1 MASHRFTVRLDED
14 QAAWV
19 EREADRRDRSQAW
32 VLSEVVDAVREGG
45 ESVYTAPDSTDA
57 HRTAPTHT
65 DAVRKQLDR
74 IEADVTAVR
83 EAVEREGDTSTADA
97 PARDSGSEATP
108 DSPAE
113 PADAHEATAG
123 DTAAAVEDVLA
134 DWSHGRG
141 EQEREASREVAREA
155 LAWLRD
161 HGGEVR
167 KTDVPLDELG
177 EDDPLGRTTD
187 TLWTQVVRA
196 AFQHATDEGAVEQ
209 PTSRTYRWVGDVDT
223 E

>member
-1 MASHRFTVRLDED
+1 MASHRFTIRLDD
-14 QAAWV
+14 AQADWV
-19 EREADRRDRSQAW
+19 EQEANRRDRSQAW

-45 ESVYTAPDSTDA
+45 ESVYATPDRTDA
-57 HRTAPTHT
+57 HRTAPKHT
-65 DAVRKQLDR
+65 DAVREQLDR

-83 EAVEREGDTSTADA
+83 EVVEREGDASTADA
-97 PARDSGSEATP
+97 PARDGEHEAAT
-108 DSPAE
+108 DAPAE
-113 PADAHEATAG
+113 PATAHEATAG

-141 EQEREASREVAREA
+141 AQEREASAQVAHEA
-155 LAWLRD
+155 LTWLRD

-167 KTDVPLDELG
+167 KADVPLDELG

-196 AFQHATDEGAVEQ
+196 AFQHATDRGAVEQ
-209 PTSRTYRWVGDVDT
+209 PTSRTYRWVG
-223 E
+223 EA

>member
-1 MASHRFTVRLDED
+1 MASHRFTIRLDD
-14 QAAWV
+14 AQADWV
-19 EREADRRDRSQAW
+19 EKEADRRDRSQAW
-32 VLSEVVDAVREGG
+32 VLGEVVDAVREGG

-57 HRTAPTHT
+57 HRTASQHT
-65 DAVRKQLDR
+65 DAVREQLDR

-83 EAVEREGDTSTADA
+83 EVVEREDDASGTGSSARDRESEPTAGA
-97 PARDSGSEATP
+97 PAELAT
-108 DSPAE
+108 
-113 PADAHEATAG
+113 AHEATAG

-134 DWSHGRG
+134 NWSHGRG
-141 EQEREASREVAREA
+141 EQEREASAQVAREA
-155 LAWLRD
+155 LTWLHD

-167 KTDVPLDELG
+167 KADVPLDELG

-196 AFQHATDEGAVEQ
+196 AFQHATEKGAVEQ
-209 PTSRTYRWVGDVDT
+209 PTSRTYRWVG

>member
-1 MASHRFTVRLDED
+1 MASHRFTIRLDD
-14 QAAWV
+14 AQADWV
-19 EREADRRDRSQAW
+19 EQETDRRDRSQAW
-32 VLSEVVDAVREGG
+32 VLGEVVDAVREGG
-45 ESVYTAPDSTDA
+45 ESVYTAPDSIDA
-57 HRTAPTHT
+57 HRTAPDHT

-83 EAVEREGDTSTADA
+83 EAVEREDDAGGTGSSARDRESEPTADA
-97 PARDSGSEATP
+97 PA
-108 DSPAE
+108 E
-113 PADAHEATAG
+113 PATAHEPTAG
-123 DTAAAVEDVLA
+123 DTAAAVEDILA

-155 LAWLRD
+155 LTWLRD
-161 HGGEVR
+161 HSGEVR
-167 KTDVPLDELG
+167 KADVPLDELG

-196 AFQHATDEGAVEQ
+196 AFQHATEKGAVEQ
-209 PTSRTYRWVGDVDT
+209 PTSRTYRWVG